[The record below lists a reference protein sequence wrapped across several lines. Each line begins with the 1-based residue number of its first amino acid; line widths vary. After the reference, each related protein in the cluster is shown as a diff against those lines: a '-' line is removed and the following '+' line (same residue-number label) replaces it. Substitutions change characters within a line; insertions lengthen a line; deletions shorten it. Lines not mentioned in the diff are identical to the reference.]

1 MSSNEHWIDGNI
13 YFEGGFMF
21 ELEDHLIHQR
31 FVNNGHVT
39 SFSSNSNVIT
49 STASQSVTNVRLM
62 IRGAEDIDT
71 ICNIVFH
78 HIEQLRR
85 N

>member
-31 FVNNGHVT
+31 FFHNGHIT
-39 SFSSNSNVIT
+39 SFSSNSTVIT
-49 STASQSVTNVRLM
+49 STASQSVTSVRLM